1 MDFLSILSVLGTTLA
16 TFTGLFIT
24 YRNIIKELKKNREV
38 RFDDI
43 NNNINNIHKEIIGIK
58 KEIKSIRIENK
69 DTELDRLRES
79 ILTFSD
85 RLRIREKVN
94 YNLKENAFQVVFEN
108 FEKYKKLGGNGYI
121 EQEMEFIEK
130 AFKEIN
136 Q

>member
-1 MDFLSILSVLGTTLA
+1 MDLLTFISGIGTILA

-38 RFDDI
+38 RFEDI
-43 NNNINNIHKEIIGIK
+43 NNNINNIYKEIIGIK
-58 KEIKSIRIENK
+58 KEIKNIRAENK